1 MNNRLNN
8 SKGEFYYVLCNII
21 VYFQS
26 ASVED
31 CHVPKETTGA
41 PSVGKEERRGGDGAE
56 DVSPTA
62 GKQKDGH
69 SSDSSPSL
77 SAEREMSSGSDGSKG
92 KAVVETV
99 PKVKESSRSR
109 KKEDKSIGE
118 FNFF

>member
-1 MNNRLNN
+1 M
-8 SKGEFYYVLCNII
+8 CNII

-31 CHVPKETTGA
+31 CHGDRAVPKDTTEA

-62 GKQKDGH
+62 GKLKDAH

-118 FNFF
+118 LNFF